1 MAQETLFRILSRQ
14 PWWVTL
20 LVAAGLFWLTYA
32 IFPPVAPF
40 VALPFALLAIY
51 IAVVQWRKGS
61 PSDVGTHLET
71 LRAMSWEEFSA
82 LVAAAYRSRGYT
94 VLPSEGRGYDF
105 KLTRDGQTILL
116 QCRRWKVNQVGA
128 APVRELAEAVA
139 TSDAYKGICLAAG
152 EFSQPARKLTVDEPV
167 SLVGGADLVELVGEP
182 GRKSWLSRLGIK
194 ST

>member
-14 PWWVTL
+14 PWWITL

-32 IFPPVAPF
+32 FFPPIAPF
-40 VALPFALLAIY
+40 VALPFALLAVY
-51 IAVVQWRKGS
+51 IAIVQWRKGS
-61 PSDVGTHLET
+61 PSDVEAHLET
-71 LRAMSWEEFSA
+71 LRGMSWEDFSA
-82 LVAAAYRSRGYT
+82 LVVKAYKERGYT

-105 KLTRDGQTILL
+105 RLSKGGQTILL

-139 TSDAYKGICLAAG
+139 ASDAYRGICLAAG

-167 SLVGGADLVELVGEP
+167 SLVAGADLIELVGEP
-182 GRKSWLSRLGIK
+182 GKRSWWSPRR
-194 ST
+194 